1 MYEETHELAP
11 DIPLDRER
19 KIEPPDKTTTATV
32 LPPSMVQRG
41 PPNTLMRA
49 LVLPPKKT
57 VSLQKKTT
65 TEPTQVRELLEYI
78 HCQDI
83 IGSTHTKMC
92 KLLSW

>member
-57 VSLQKKTT
+57 VSLQKK
-65 TEPTQVRELLEYI
+65 LLLNQHRHRNRWSMYTARTLSGA
-78 HCQDI
+78 HM
-83 IGSTHTKMC
+83 KMC
-92 KLLSW
+92 KWLSL